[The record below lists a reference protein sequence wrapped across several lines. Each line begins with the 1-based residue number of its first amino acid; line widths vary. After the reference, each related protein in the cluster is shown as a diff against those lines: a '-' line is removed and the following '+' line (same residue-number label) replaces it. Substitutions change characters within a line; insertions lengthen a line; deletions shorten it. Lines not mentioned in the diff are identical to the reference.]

1 MVSEIARR
9 IPSRLGDALGSMVK
23 NYCDKKENNKS

>member
-9 IPSRLGDALGSMVK
+9 IPSRFGEAFGSMVK
-23 NYCDKKENNKS
+23 NYRDKKENDNS